1 MDIQRIQQ
9 ALENQK
15 RCLARF
21 MGECQTGMDQIT
33 EELAHLKA
41 RAAMLEQEEREEPR
55 GTAGELDIMD
65 IAASRPAE
73 TENESHSH
81 N

>member
-15 RCLARF
+15 RCLGRF
-21 MGECQTGMDQIT
+21 MTECQIGMDQIT

-41 RAAMLEQEEREEPR
+41 RAAMLEQEEHEEPR
-55 GTAGELDIMD
+55 GTVGAVDAMD
-65 IAASRPAE
+65 VVASRPLD
-73 TENESHSH
+73 TE
-81 N
+81 